1 MCMQHLHGQRR
12 SLITLSA
19 AALTL
24 ALLGAG
30 CTNPFKKD
38 SAAVLKTATDQWV
51 AADSVRMDATLALD
65 FAIADPGKETQRG
78 NINLRIAGAG
88 AGKTV
93 TDQRGDVTLTL
104 RADTPFGDGALT
116 LDERVVGQVIYLRLQ
131 DVSFTA
137 KGSDAP
143 PQATIDAMLGAA
155 KGVIGGKWVKLDPQ
169 EIASLAQG
177 LGGANVKLPTPE
189 EMQSLQDAAKE
200 ALRANPILAFRQ
212 DLGKQ
217 KVGNLK
223 AYHYRVGINRASI
236 GALINQLAPRYGV
249 QESDLTEITRALEDE
264 QVRSLIDGVAGEVWI
279 SKKTNDIVKVSL
291 PIDLTQLTKEEGT
304 VTGNFTVALSD
315 WGKPVTVE
323 APSDSQSIQELLGP
337 LLGGFLGGG
346 LGGGLG
352 GSLAPEPSPGIL
364 DGTDAPAG
372 AFDLPLD
379 VGGPPGGLDPTFD
392 GDGDGLS
399 DMEEVQKYGSDPLKS
414 DTDGDGFN
422 DGDEVEK
429 GYSPTGP
436 GKLTE

>member
-1 MCMQHLHGQRR
+1 MFHPQGHGRR

-19 AALTL
+19 AAAIL

-30 CTNPFKKD
+30 CSNPFKKD
-38 SAAVLKTATDQWV
+38 SAAVLKKATDQWV

-65 FAIADPGKETQRG
+65 FAIADPGKEAQRG

-93 TDQRGDVTLTL
+93 TDQRGDVTITL
-104 RADTPFGDGALT
+104 RADTPFGGGALT
-116 LDERVVGQVIYLRLQ
+116 LDERVIGQVIYLRLQ

-155 KGVIGGKWVKLDPQ
+155 KGVIGGKWLKLDPQ

-200 ALRANPILAFRQ
+200 AIRANPILAFQQ

-217 KVGNLK
+217 KIGNTK

-236 GALINQLAPRYGV
+236 GALMNQLAPRYGV
-249 QESDLTEITRALEDE
+249 QESDLTEITRALEE
-264 QVRSLIDGVAGEVWI
+264 EPVRSLIDGVAGEVWI
-279 SKKTNDIVKVSL
+279 SKKTNDIVKVSF

-304 VTGNFTVALSD
+304 ITGNFTVALSD

-323 APSDSQSIQELLGP
+323 EPSDAQSIQELLGP

-346 LGGGLG
+346 LGGGL
-352 GSLAPEPSPGIL
+352 APETPTGAL

-372 AFDLPLD
+372 ALD
-379 VGGPPGGLDPTFD
+379 FPPNIGGPIDINPDIDTD
-392 GDGDGLS
+392 ADGLS
-399 DMEEVQKYGSDPLKS
+399 NDDEARYGSDPNVS
-414 DTDGDGFN
+414 DTDGDGFT

-436 GKLTE
+436 GRLVP